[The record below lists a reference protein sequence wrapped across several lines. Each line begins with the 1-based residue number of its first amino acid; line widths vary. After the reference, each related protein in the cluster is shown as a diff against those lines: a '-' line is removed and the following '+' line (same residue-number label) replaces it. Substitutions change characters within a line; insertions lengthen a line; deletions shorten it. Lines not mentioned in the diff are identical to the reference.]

1 MSPKES
7 IFCQMRKKEYKFNP
21 QTLTYEPVECPSR
34 LKRYLVVRRTLLF
47 LLASLVV
54 NLVYSLAFYTPKLHN
69 LEEQGEEIVGEL
81 NILSGRISSTNQKV
95 LAIKQRD
102 NNVYRSLFGADTIT
116 IAGIYTPYPEQ
127 TYANL
132 NGDYG
137 GIVPNSWRSLDALT
151 REVYRQSLSLDELQV
166 LSKDKEKMAASIPA
180 IWPIN
185 KKDLRGPIGA
195 YGRRLHPIYKR
206 YIQHKGIDF
215 GGRRGDPIYATGN
228 GKVVHS
234 EKGLRRKGYG
244 QQLVIDH
251 GFGYKTRYAHL
262 NERLVTV
269 GQEVK
274 RGELIGYMGS
284 TGGSTGPHLHYEV
297 IYMGNNVDPIN
308 YFRRDMS
315 EAEFDR
321 IIEQAKTTTFET
333 LEGTNN
339 E

>member
-1 MSPKES
+1 MA
-7 IFCQMRKKEYKFNP
+7 QKEYKFNP
-21 QTLTYEPVECPSR
+21 ETLAYEPLRRPERLSR
-34 LKRYLVVRRTLLF
+34 FYLIRRLLLF
-47 LLASLVV
+47 FIAAAAI
-54 NLVYSLAFYTPKLHN
+54 NIVYSYEYYSPKTRAIEDNGFEVERQYDILADKVEN
-69 LEEQGEEIVGEL
+69 MGVKIGEL
-81 NILSGRISSTNQKV
+81 R
-95 LAIKQRD
+95 QRD
-102 NNVYRSLFGADTIT
+102 NFVYRPLFGADTIAVEGVYT
-116 IAGIYTPYPEQ
+116 PFAGNVYTPYEHDYLQSTKQLWMALDQQ
-127 TYANL
+127 TRLLYQQS
-132 NGDYG
+132 
-137 GIVPNSWRSLDALT
+137 ISLD
-151 REVYRQSLSLDELQV
+151 QLQV

-185 KKDLRGPIGA
+185 QKDLRGPIGA

-206 YIQHKGIDF
+206 YIMHKGIDF

-262 NERLVTV
+262 NERLVKV

-297 IYMGNNVDPIN
+297 MYMGNNVDPIN

-315 EAEFDR
+315 EEEFER
-321 IIEQAKTTTFET
+321 IIESAKTTTFET
-333 LEGTNN
+333 LDEN
-339 E
+339 

>member
-1 MSPKES
+1 MS
-7 IFCQMRKKEYKFNP
+7 KKEYKFNP
-21 QTLTYEPVECPSR
+21 ETLTYEPIEAPAR
-34 LKRYLVVRRTLLF
+34 LRRYRLIRRTLLF
-47 LLASLVV
+47 FIAAAVV
-54 NLVYSLAFYTPKLHN
+54 NLVYSMTYYTPKLRS
-69 LEEQGEEIVGEL
+69 LEEDGDNIVAEL
-81 NILSGRISSTNQKV
+81 NIVANRLTTTGDH
-95 LAIKQRD
+95 LAQLHHRD
-102 NNVYRSLFGADTIT
+102 NNVYRSLFGADTLS
-116 IAGIYTPYPEQ
+116 IAGIYTPYTNA
-127 TYANL
+127 TYATYTD
-132 NGDYG
+132 DYG
-137 GIVPNSWRSLDALT
+137 GIVRDIWRTLDAQT
-151 REVYRQSLSLDELQV
+151 RLVYLQSRSLDELQI

-185 KKDLRGPIGA
+185 KKDLKGPIGA

-215 GGRRGDPIYATGN
+215 GGRKGDPIYATGN
-228 GKVVHS
+228 GTVVHS
-234 EKGLRRKGYG
+234 EKGLRRRGYG

-315 EAEFDR
+315 EEEFER

-333 LEGTNN
+333 LEGPGNQ

>member
-1 MSPKES
+1 MA
-7 IFCQMRKKEYKFNP
+7 KKEYKFNP
-21 QTLTYEPVECPSR
+21 ETLAYEPVRRPER
-34 LKRYLVVRRTLLF
+34 LARYLLIRRLLLF
-47 LLASLVV
+47 FIAAAVV
-54 NLVYSLAFYTPKLHN
+54 NIVYSYEYYSPKTRAIERTGREVAHRYDILSEKVHN
-69 LEEQGEEIVGEL
+69 LGAKVGEL
-81 NILSGRISSTNQKV
+81 H
-95 LAIKQRD
+95 QRD
-102 NNVYRSLFGADTIT
+102 NDVYRPLFGADTLSL
-116 IAGIYTPYPEQ
+116 AGIYTPYSEQ
-127 TYANL
+127 AYS
-132 NGDYG
+132 Y
-137 GIVPNSWRSLDALT
+137 LT
-151 REVYRQSLSLDELQV
+151 EEFQTPAKQLWLSLDEQTRLLYRQSISLDDLQV

-234 EKGLRRKGYG
+234 EKGQRRKGYG
-244 QQLVIDH
+244 QMLVIDH

-262 NERLVTV
+262 NERLVVV

-315 EAEFDR
+315 EEEFER
-321 IIEQAKTTTFET
+321 IIESAKTTTFET
-333 LEGTNN
+333 LDNN
-339 E
+339 ESSTQE

>member
-1 MSPKES
+1 M
-7 IFCQMRKKEYKFNP
+7 QKKEYKFNP
-21 QTLTYEPVECPSR
+21 QTLTYEPVERPKR
-34 LKRYLVVRRTLLF
+34 LQRYLVVRRMLLF
-47 LLASLVV
+47 VLTALVV
-54 NLVYSLAFYTPKLHN
+54 NLIYSLSYYTPKLRSLQEEGSAIRGGFGT
-69 LEEQGEEIVGEL
+69 LE
-81 NILSGRISSTNQKV
+81 GRMVSIDQKITTI
-95 LAIKQRD
+95 AHRD
-102 NNVYRSLFGADTIT
+102 AKVYRSLFGADTLT
-116 IAGIYTPYPEQ
+116 IQGIYTPYPES
-127 TYANL
+127 TYEAM
-132 NGDYG
+132 NGDYDG
-137 GIVPNSWRSLDALT
+137 VVRSSWRTMDALT
-151 REVYRQSLSLDELQV
+151 REIYRQSLSLDELQV

-262 NERLVTV
+262 NERLVKV

-315 EAEFDR
+315 EEEFNR

-333 LEGTNN
+333 LE
-339 E
+339 ESDK

>member
-1 MSPKES
+1 
-7 IFCQMRKKEYKFNP
+7 MRKKEYKFNP
-21 QTLTYEPVECPSR
+21 QTLTYEPVELPAR
-34 LKRYLVVRRTLLF
+34 LKRYFWLRRTLLF
-47 LLASLVV
+47 MLVALVV
-54 NLVYSLAFYTPKLHN
+54 NMVYSHTFYTPKLRG
-69 LEEQGEEIVGEL
+69 LEEQGENIASGFGVLNSRFAVTEEKLGEL
-81 NILSGRISSTNQKV
+81 MH
-95 LAIKQRD
+95 RD
-102 NNVYRSLFGADTIT
+102 NYVYRSLFGADTLT
-116 IAGIYTPYPEQ
+116 VAGIYTPYTPSIYED
-127 TYANL
+127 YN
-132 NGDYG
+132 NDYG
-137 GIVPNSWRSLDALT
+137 GIVQNSWQRLDALS
-151 REVYRQSLSLDELQV
+151 RLVYRQSLSLDELQV
-166 LSKDKEKMAASIPA
+166 LSKNKEKMAASIPA
-180 IWPIN
+180 IWPIDKRN
-185 KKDLRGPIGA
+185 LKGPIGA

-206 YIQHKGIDF
+206 YIKHKGIDF
-215 GGRRGDPIYATGN
+215 GGRKGDPIYATGN

-262 NERLVTV
+262 SERLVTV

-297 IYMGNNVDPIN
+297 IYMGNEVDPIN

-321 IIEQAKTTTFET
+321 IIEQAKTTTYET

>member
-1 MSPKES
+1 MA
-7 IFCQMRKKEYKFNP
+7 KKEYKFNP
-21 QTLTYEPVECPSR
+21 STLAYEPVRRPER
-34 LKRYLVVRRTLLF
+34 LGRYLAIRRLLLF
-47 LLASLVV
+47 FIAAAVV
-54 NLVYSLAFYTPKLHN
+54 NIVYSYEYYSPKTRAIERTGHKVAH
-69 LEEQGEEIVGEL
+69 QY
-81 NILSGRISSTNQKV
+81 NILAEKV
-95 LAIKQRD
+95 DNLGSKVAELRQRD
-102 NNVYRSLFGADTIT
+102 NDVYRPLFGADTLSL
-116 IAGIYTPYPEQ
+116 AGIYTPFSE
-127 TYANL
+127 
-132 NGDYG
+132 GCYG
-137 GIVPNSWRSLDALT
+137 QFAEEYQAPARDLW
-151 REVYRQSLSLDELQV
+151 LSLDEQTRLLYRQSISLDDLQV

-185 KKDLRGPIGA
+185 KKDLKGPIGA

-206 YIQHKGIDF
+206 YIMHKGIDF
-215 GGRRGDPIYATGN
+215 GGRKGNPIYATGN

-244 QQLVIDH
+244 QMLVIDH

-262 NERLVTV
+262 SERLVKV

-315 EAEFDR
+315 EEEFER
-321 IIEQAKTTTFET
+321 IIESAKATTFET
-333 LEGTNN
+333 LDTNN
-339 E
+339 ESLTQE

>member
-1 MSPKES
+1 MS
-7 IFCQMRKKEYKFNP
+7 KKEYKFNP
-21 QTLTYEPVECPSR
+21 ATLTYEPVERPAR
-34 LKRYLVVRRTLLF
+34 LRRYVSIRRTLLF
-47 LLASLVV
+47 FIAAATI
-54 NLVYSLAFYTPKLHN
+54 NLIYSMAYYTPKLRR
-69 LEEQGEEIVGEL
+69 LEEQGSQTVHRFEML
-81 NILSGRISSTNQKV
+81 NERIYATGDKIGQ
-95 LAIKQRD
+95 LRQRD
-102 NNVYRSLFGADTIT
+102 NYVYRSLFGADTLT
-116 IAGIYTPYPEQ
+116 LAGIYTPYDNH
-127 TYANL
+127 TYADIND
-132 NGDYG
+132 DYD
-137 GIVPNSWRSLDALT
+137 GIVRESWELLDAQT
-151 REVYRQSLSLDELQV
+151 RLLYRQSLSLDELQI

-185 KKDLRGPIGA
+185 KNDLRGPIGA

-228 GKVVHS
+228 GVVVHS

-262 NERLVTV
+262 NERLVKV

-274 RGELIGYMGS
+274 RGELIGYMGN

-308 YFRRDMS
+308 YFRRDMTD
-315 EAEFDR
+315 AEFDR
-321 IIEQAKTTTFET
+321 IIEQAKTTTYET

>member
-1 MSPKES
+1 
-7 IFCQMRKKEYKFNP
+7 MRKKEYKFNP
-21 QTLTYEPVECPSR
+21 KTLTYEPVERPRR
-34 LKRYLVVRRTLLF
+34 LKRYLLARRYLLF
-47 LLASLVV
+47 FIAAMVV
-54 NLVYSLAFYTPKLHN
+54 NLIYSLSYYTPKLRT
-69 LEEQGEEIVGEL
+69 LEQQGAKIAHRFAIFDLRLGSTEEKLGEL
-81 NILSGRISSTNQKV
+81 
-95 LAIKQRD
+95 AHRD
-102 NNVYRSLFGADTIT
+102 NQVYRSLFGADTLSL
-116 IAGIYTPYPEQ
+116 AGIYTPYHASVYEG
-127 TYANL
+127 Y
-132 NGDYG
+132 NGDYN
-137 GIVPNSWRSLDALT
+137 GIVRNSWQRLDALT
-151 REVYRQSLSLDELQV
+151 RLTYRQSVSLDELQV
-166 LSKDKEKMAASIPA
+166 LSKNKEKMAASIPA

-185 KKDLRGPIGA
+185 KKDLRGAIGA

-215 GGRRGDPIYATGN
+215 GGRKGDPIYATGN
-228 GKVVHS
+228 GVVVHS

-262 NERLVTV
+262 SERLVKI

-297 IYMGNNVDPIN
+297 IYMGNHVDPIN

-315 EAEFDR
+315 EAEFEH
-321 IIEQAKTTTFET
+321 IIEQAKTTTYET
-333 LEGTNN
+333 LE

>member
-1 MSPKES
+1 
-7 IFCQMRKKEYKFNP
+7 MRKKEYKFNP
-21 QTLTYEPVECPSR
+21 QTLTYEPVERPKR
-34 LKRYLVVRRTLLF
+34 LKRFLLIRRTLLF
-47 LLASLVV
+47 LLASLVI
-54 NLVYSLAFYTPKLHN
+54 NMVYSLAYYTPKLRK
-69 LEEQGEEIVGEL
+69 LQTRGERIVGEY
-81 NILSGRISSTNQKV
+81 NILASRMSSTEQKIAS
-95 LAIKQRD
+95 LKQRD
-102 NNVYRSLFGADTIT
+102 NNVYRSLFGADTLKV
-116 IAGIYTPYPEQ
+116 AGIYTSYSKDIYEGM
-127 TYANL
+127 ND
-132 NGDYG
+132 DYN
-137 GIVPNSWRSLDALT
+137 GIVASSWQTLDALT
-151 REVYRQSLSLDELQV
+151 REVYRQSLSLDELQI

-262 NERLVTV
+262 NERLVKV

-297 IYMGNNVDPIN
+297 IYMGNHVDPIN

-315 EAEFDR
+315 EEEFNR

-333 LEGTNN
+333 LDENN

>member
-1 MSPKES
+1 MSE
-7 IFCQMRKKEYKFNP
+7 KEYKFNP
-21 QTLTYEPVECPSR
+21 QTLAYEPVECPPR
-34 LKRYLVVRRTLLF
+34 LKRYRTIRRVLLLF
-47 LLASLVV
+47 IAAATL
-54 NLVYSLAFYTPKLHN
+54 NLVFSMTYYTPKLHR
-69 LEEQGEEIVGEL
+69 LEEQGEA
-81 NILSGRISSTNQKV
+81 LSGEFAVLGERIAASGEKIDQMR
-95 LAIKQRD
+95 QRD
-102 NNVYRSLFGADTIT
+102 NNVYRSLFGADTLS
-116 IAGIYTPYPEQ
+116 IAGTYTPYPAS
-127 TYANL
+127 TYESYTD
-132 NGDYG
+132 DYG
-137 GIVPNSWRSLDALT
+137 GIVRNAWMALDAQSRQL
-151 REVYRQSLSLDELQV
+151 YRQSRSLDELQL

-228 GKVVHS
+228 GVVVHS

-244 QQLVIDH
+244 QMLVIDH

-297 IYMGNNVDPIN
+297 IYMGQNVDPIN

-315 EAEFDR
+315 EAELDR

-333 LEGTNN
+333 LEGTAN